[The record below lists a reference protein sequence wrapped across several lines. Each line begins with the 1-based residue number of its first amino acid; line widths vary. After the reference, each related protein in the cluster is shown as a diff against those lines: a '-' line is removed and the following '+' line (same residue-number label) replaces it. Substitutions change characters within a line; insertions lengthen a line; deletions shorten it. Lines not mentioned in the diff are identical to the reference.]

1 MKKGTRLL
9 HILLLVAVMMAMM
22 PFNASAASKSPGKPK
37 ITSVTVSENTVTV
50 NVKKVKKAK
59 SYRLYS
65 VTYTPKWKYHKT
77 VKASKK
83 NKYSDV
89 SKYKLVKKGK
99 KYKVYKMASEPK
111 YTQLVKVD
119 GTTLSFTGQWGTAYT
134 LSVRAYSGKKG
145 GAYSAVKTVQIG
157 NIPASTPSP
166 TEPANTDPV
175 PGPAPSPTPTP
186 IEPADTDPV
195 PGPAP
200 SPTEPANTES
210 YETYAFFGSDSRAN
224 DESWKSLDGGKITA
238 DTLGSQGTPRSDVI
252 MLINVDRSKE
262 KIDIISIYRDTA
274 LNESAEGINFQKA
287 NKAYADYGPEE
298 ACRVLE
304 RNLNIKIK
312 GYAASNF
319 KGVADV
325 IDDLFGDEGVPAD
338 GLNEELTY
346 FKKEVVNADAVD
358 KPCVVD
364 QMNEYIAEMNSKY
377 VDRKDEPFVIKGSDK
392 QNLSGLQAVGYAR
405 VRYTAGSDMKRTVR
419 QRKILLQMIKKYK
432 KLDAKQ
438 KIELF
443 VNNASAIDTNLGLKE
458 LAELVRDVSG
468 YTIEEDL
475 TKAPGFPYYKNSYK
489 KNTSEEEGGVSEL
502 IVPCD
507 LQTNVTALHNRVYGE
522 SRYAPSETVKSYSK
536 ALETETD
543 LHYEDKAGRPE
554 HMRSIGLDL
563 LY

>member
-157 NIPASTPSP
+157 NIPAST
-166 TEPANTDPV
+166 
-175 PGPAPSPTPTP
+175 
-186 IEPADTDPV
+186 
-195 PGPAP
+195 P